1 MMNQSLTSEPPST
14 SVRRYK
20 GSPPNSEARDTALK
34 RKIGLLR
41 TVAASLSQA
50 VEELEDFQ
58 LPPLSEQFDFYDE
71 VRRFEIQLIRK
82 ALRTTRG
89 SQVAAAR
96 LLRLRPTTLNAKIK
110 SYGIFAPER
119 QG

>member
-1 MMNQSLTSEPPST
+1 M
-14 SVRRYK
+14 VRR
-20 GSPPNSEARDTALK
+20 SDDAAETALS

-50 VEELEDFQ
+50 IEELEDFR
-58 LPPLSEQFDFYDE
+58 LPPISEQFDFYDE
-71 VRRFEIQLIRK
+71 VRRFEILLIRK

-96 LLRLRPTTLNAKIK
+96 LLGLNPTTLNSKIK
-110 SYGIFAPER
+110 SYHI
-119 QG
+119 

>member
-1 MMNQSLTSEPPST
+1 MNQPLTSL
-14 SVRRYK
+14 RRYK
-20 GSPPNSEARDTALK
+20 APRTRSRSRDTTLT

-50 VEELEDFQ
+50 VEELEDIQ
-58 LPPLSEQFDFYDE
+58 LPPLTEQFDFYDE
-71 VRRFEIQLIRK
+71 VRRFEIFLIRK
-82 ALRTTRG
+82 ALRSTRG

-96 LLRLRPTTLNAKIK
+96 LLKLNPTTLNAKIK
-110 SYGIFAPER
+110 GYRISPAER